1 MSRGEL
7 AKQLAEDADAVGR
20 ARAWPRMPPVIY
32 GWEAAHAAAAGPVA
46 KKFMYPQHTDADGL
60 AHPSPIRPT

>member
-1 MSRGEL
+1 
-7 AKQLAEDADAVGR
+7 
-20 ARAWPRMPPVIY
+20 MPPVIY